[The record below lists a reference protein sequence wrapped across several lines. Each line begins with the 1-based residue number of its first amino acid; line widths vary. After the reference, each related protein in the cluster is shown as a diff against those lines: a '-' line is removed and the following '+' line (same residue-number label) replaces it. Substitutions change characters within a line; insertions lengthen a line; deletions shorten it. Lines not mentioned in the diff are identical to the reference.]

1 MSKLTSVYPAWL
13 STWTI
18 IILASSV
25 ASAQED
31 FLDADKFVQE
41 LLNLAN
47 NGLGVQEM
55 QNHFDTLTF
64 EPSPVEGRT
73 LVEELKTALNQK
85 FLVRVD
91 ALRKIKDAVVEM
103 YDQDQGSFQQCCQVD
118 LSDLEFNSRYGKALD
133 PNTVCTRISPNAEP
147 NSRHFSH
154 EVIEVMKENFRKVPT
169 LKWQYFNSEEGV
181 FTIYPANKLDSC
193 TDGYDGRFRPW
204 YVEAVSPEPKNL
216 VVVIDKSAS
225 MKEKYG
231 GKTLMQIAIDAALTV
246 LDTLN
251 PSDRI
256 GVVTFSSEAN
266 TLRSWSRETDYL
278 DCFSEELA
286 QATLANVEFLKDFIS
301 SLRPSGDTQYGKALR
316 EAFSLLRSS
325 YTEEDQQRE
334 QVILFLSDGEP
345 TDSKRDIMREVKSS
359 NEQMENKVVI
369 LTIAFGTNSGISFLA
384 DLAKQDFEKYNIEL
398 ANNTIGDIQEG
409 QYTHVAD
416 YTRLRNTMARYYD
429 FFANTEKLGD
439 EPIFSVPYQDAFG
452 LGLMTTAAIPVKY
465 NGVLKGAVGT
475 DFTLDDLLGEVTY
488 FRQGQKSYSFI
499 YEVNTHAEGRA
510 IMHPL
515 LPAPATIADEPVYVH
530 ITSFEREEE
539 FYDIV
544 FNNSTNDQESGEV
557 TFVSSRSLP
566 RGNSANEGVYTTSIE
581 STYYWR
587 HISGSPY
594 VVCLVEPV
602 NDHQNILR
610 QQRPSG
616 EDFLYHRVDIVA
628 PPSSCRHANRHAT
641 KAQSVVKFSPNAFL
655 EPVEY
660 LELEEDESVIQQY
673 TDYMN
678 DVTWSVRNNFFKAD
692 IKDMVTVTAKVNE
705 IWSRNQSRC
714 EDYTLYRYI
723 GTTNGV
729 FRCYP
734 GVRMN
739 DLYDA
744 TVRPWFERSKSN
756 KGVLTLSAPY
766 EDANGAGYIIT
777 LSKTIVES
785 VNIFESTSDDVIAV
799 MGIDFTLAYFYHLLT
814 RNYPICKENR
824 YRCFVMD
831 NSGYLV
837 VHKDFFEVNKP
848 DVSALHITEKEPHIA
863 QDLIKEGI
871 LSKSACKDFQLIRDY
886 HYYTVETSSRQQ
898 SLNKLND
905 PDPCIRYQLTYIQ
918 GSNAYLGIVDTLNRC
933 YSSFTCPCYYELCQE
948 TEDDDCECPCLSITR
963 YDYCNDKYI
972 FISDDDP
979 ACTPASPSLSPVIE
993 ELDAYEGLDQ
1003 CCKIDC
1009 TNLLASS
1016 DCIKFVSCS
1025 WEEDTGRC
1033 IVPFKTTDDSD
1044 PAGSSSNLVLII
1056 GLVVG
1061 GCVVLLVVAIV
1072 VWKVYTSRAKAGL
1085 PKRAQNSSQVRFPD
1099 ETTTESSQATAP
1111 PRDDYATTYEPP
1123 GLTYQQLGEIYQQP
1137 AQVELGEYDNR
1148 GFVATDPQ

>member
-1 MSKLTSVYPAWL
+1 MSKLNSVYPAWL

-31 FLDADKFVQE
+31 ILNADKFIQD

-55 QNHFDTLTF
+55 QNYFDSMTF
-64 EPSPVEGRT
+64 EPLPIEGRT
-73 LVEELKTALNQK
+73 LVEELKTVLNQK

-154 EVIEVMKENFRKVPT
+154 EVIEVMKENFRKLPT

-216 VVVIDKSAS
+216 VVVIDKSGS
-225 MKEKYG
+225 MGDKHG
-231 GKTLMQIAIDAALTV
+231 GKTFMEIAIDAALTV

-251 PSDRI
+251 PSDRV
-256 GVVTFSSEAN
+256 GVVAFSLNAN
-266 TLRSWSRETDYL
+266 NLRSWTRKNNH
-278 DCFSEELA
+278 CFSEQLA
-286 QATLANVEFLKDFIS
+286 QATLANIDVLKDFIS
-301 SLRPSGDTQYGKALR
+301 SLKPSGPTYYGQALR
-316 EAFSLLRSS
+316 EAFSLLQRSS
-325 YTEEDQQRE
+325 NTKEDLERE

-345 TDSKRDIMREVKSS
+345 TDAKRDIMEEVKNS
-359 NEQMENKVVI
+359 NEEMENKVVI
-369 LTIAFGTNSGISFLA
+369 LTTAFGTSSGISFLA
-384 DLAKQDFEKYNIEL
+384 DLAKQDFVKYGIGP
-398 ANNTIGDIQEG
+398 ASNTVGEIQEG
-409 QYTHVAD
+409 QYTHVSD
-416 YTRLRNTMARYYD
+416 STRLRNTMARYYD

-530 ITSFEREEE
+530 ITSLEREEE

-544 FNNSTNDQESGEV
+544 FNNSTNDQESGEA

-610 QQRPSG
+610 QQRPS
-616 EDFLYHRVDIVA
+616 
-628 PPSSCRHANRHAT
+628 
-641 KAQSVVKFSPNAFL
+641 AQSVVKFSPNAFL

-678 DVTWSVRNNFFKAD
+678 DATWTVRNNFFKAD

-739 DLYDA
+739 DLFDA

-777 LSKTIVES
+777 LSKAIVES
-785 VNIFESTSDDVIAV
+785 VNIFDSTSDDVIAV
-799 MGIDFTLAYFYHLLT
+799 MGIDFTLAYFYHLVT

-824 YRCFVMD
+824 YGCFVMD

-837 VHKDFFEVNKP
+837 VHKDFFEDNKP
-848 DVSALHITEKEPHIA
+848 DVSALHITEREPYIA

-886 HYYTVETSSRQQ
+886 HYYTVETSRTQQ
-898 SLNKLND
+898 SVNKLND

-918 GSNAYLGIVDTLNRC
+918 GSNAYLGIVERLYPC
-933 YSSFTCPCYYELCQE
+933 YSSFTCPCYYELCKKTGDE
-948 TEDDDCECPCLSITR
+948 DCECPCLSTTK

-972 FISDDDP
+972 FSSDDDP

-1009 TNLLASS
+1009 TNFLTSS

-1025 WEEDTGRC
+1025 WDEDTGRC

-1044 PAGSSSNLVLII
+1044 PAGSSSDFMLTI
-1056 GLVVG
+1056 GLGVG
-1061 GCVVLLVVAIV
+1061 GVVFLLVMATVVLNLR
-1072 VWKVYTSRAKAGL
+1072 TSRAKPGL
-1085 PKRAQNSSQVRFPD
+1085 PERAQNSSQTRTRFP
-1099 ETTTESSQATAP
+1099 EVTTTEPSSATARP
-1111 PRDDYATTYEPP
+1111 RGDVQRTRDDYA
-1123 GLTYQQLGEIYQQP
+1123 GLTHQQLGQIYQQP

-1148 GFVATDPQ
+1148 GFEATDPQ

>member
-1 MSKLTSVYPAWL
+1 MTAISTTDDSDPAVLSSNSVLIIGFVGGFVFLLIVATVVLDLCTSRAKPGLPERAQNSNQTRTRFPEVTTTEPSSATARPRGVVQRTRDDYAGLTHQQLDTVFSCYKTQPTEMSKLNSVYPAWL

-31 FLDADKFVQE
+31 VLDADKFMQD

-55 QNHFDTLTF
+55 QNHFDSMTF
-64 EPSPVEGRT
+64 EPLPIEGRT

-91 ALRKIKDAVVEM
+91 ALRKIRDAVVEM

-181 FTIYPANKLDSC
+181 FTIYPSNKLDSC

-216 VVVIDKSAS
+216 VVVIDKSGS
-225 MKEKYG
+225 MGDKHG
-231 GKTLMQIAIDAALTV
+231 GKTFMEIAIDAALTV

-251 PSDRI
+251 PSDRV
-256 GVVTFSSEAN
+256 GVVAFSSNAN

-278 DCFSEELA
+278 DCFSEQLA
-286 QATLANVEFLKDFIS
+286 QATLANIDFLKDFIS
-301 SLRPSGDTQYGKALR
+301 SLQPSGNTYYGLALR
-316 EAFSLLRSS
+316 EAFSLLQRS
-325 YTEEDQQRE
+325 YNAKEDLKRE

-345 TDSKRDIMREVKSS
+345 TDSTRDIMREVKSS

-369 LTIAFGTNSGISFLA
+369 LTIAFGTSSGISFLA
-384 DLAKQDFEKYNIEL
+384 DLAKQDFMKYGIGP

-409 QYTHVAD
+409 QYTHVSD
-416 YTRLRNTMARYYD
+416 STRLRNTMARYYD

-530 ITSFEREEE
+530 ITSLEREEE

-544 FNNSTNDQESGEV
+544 FNNSTNDQESGEA

-660 LELEEDESVIQQY
+660 LELEEDKSVIQQY
-673 TDYMN
+673 TNYMN
-678 DVTWSVRNNFFKAD
+678 DATWTVRNNFFKACFYFAD

-734 GVRMN
+734 GIRMN
-739 DLYDA
+739 DLFDA

-777 LSKTIVES
+777 LSKSIVES

-799 MGIDFTLAYFYHLLT
+799 MGIDFTLAYFYHLVT

-824 YRCFVMD
+824 YGCFVMD

-837 VHKDFFEVNKP
+837 VHKDFFEDDKP
-848 DVSALHITEKEPHIA
+848 DTSALHITEREPYIA

-886 HYYTVETSSRQQ
+886 HYYTVETSRRQQ
-898 SLNKLND
+898 SVNKLND
-905 PDPCIRYQLTYIQ
+905 PDQCIRYQLTYIQ
-918 GSNAYLGIVDTLNRC
+918 GSNAYLGIVER
-933 YSSFTCPCYYELCQE
+933 F
-948 TEDDDCECPCLSITR
+948 
-963 YDYCNDKYI
+963 
-972 FISDDDP
+972 DDDP

-1009 TNLLASS
+1009 TNFL
-1016 DCIKFVSCS
+1016 
-1025 WEEDTGRC
+1025 
-1033 IVPFKTTDDSD
+1033 
-1044 PAGSSSNLVLII
+1044 
-1056 GLVVG
+1056 
-1061 GCVVLLVVAIV
+1061 
-1072 VWKVYTSRAKAGL
+1072 TSR
-1085 PKRAQNSSQVRFPD
+1085 
-1099 ETTTESSQATAP
+1099 
-1111 PRDDYATTYEPP
+1111 
-1123 GLTYQQLGEIYQQP
+1123 
-1137 AQVELGEYDNR
+1137 
-1148 GFVATDPQ
+1148 